1 VSLPAVNQSKFDM
14 VSLRLGAASL
24 VVLLLA
30 VTAAAQAQPTA
41 AQANKGKV
49 VPAAASQAPPVGQQV
64 GQLEFQE
71 LGECTAKAGLHSGL
85 EKCVTSAV
93 LTKPGQSHWY
103 RLQVSEQDTAFSLH
117 LLNRVQNGRVRM

>member
-1 VSLPAVNQSKFDM
+1 MHSRAA
-14 VSLRLGAASL
+14 GAAAL
-24 VVLLLA
+24 AVLLLA
-30 VTAAAQAQPTA
+30 AAAAAQSQPA
-41 AQANKGKV
+41 SEQAANKGKV

-71 LGECTAKAGLHSGL
+71 LGECTAKAGLSSAI
-85 EKCVTSAV
+85 EKCQTTAV

-103 RLQVSEQDTAFSLH
+103 RFVVNDSDGAFSLH